1 MPRATRNSMATPIT
15 SATSSPNIAVNTPA
29 FTPPAISSAAE
40 QVSTTPSAVQ
50 QTPTISQASQ
60 SVAAGLPS
68 QLVASSSGRSLGLH
82 PTLTTQTTSGR
93 AISDAPAFLPTFGP
107 PSSSILP
114 GFVSTDTASSVISP
128 TPLVSYTTA
137 MPGIAPTSLSS
148 SLSVLDL
155 PSCKPSTTPFV
166 VGPGFIPIPPKLVQ
180 TIVGGQFVDLP
191 TLIQES
197 CDEEPTTC
205 TLLDGQLITD
215 IVTWVQAFSIYSS
228 IFCAHHP
235 QRARD
240 LWLYQLFI
248 IRLAKQFHGLTWAN
262 YDKAFRR
269 DAAARNIT
277 DWSQMNVELFNFHSA
292 ASHVDFAGQPRRT
305 STEARGSP
313 SSQLC
318 RSWNKGHCSCTL
330 PRCRYRHA
338 CDVPGCLRE
347 HRAIHHPHRSTG
359 GTTYENRAAKRFR

>member
-1 MPRATRNSMATPIT
+1 MATPIT
-15 SATSSPNIAVNTPA
+15 SETSSPNIAVIIPA

-60 SVAAGLPS
+60 SVASGLPS

-82 PTLTTQTTSGR
+82 PTLTAQTTSGR

-107 PSSSILP
+107 PSSSSVLP
-114 GFVSTDTASSVISP
+114 GFVSTDTAASVISP

-228 IFCAHHP
+228 IVCAHHP

-269 DAAARNIT
+269 DASARNIT

-330 PRCRYRHA
+330 PLCRYRHA